1 MGAKDNINK
10 VLEIKKALDKLGKKD
25 PDCFT
30 LLTDLSKIPVNKD
43 SSTND
48 KVKKKAKI
56 LIKDWMNEMN
66 KPVSKKEEQ
75 KEEETPNV
83 QPNFELTAP
92 LPIRN
97 SKGIYV
103 FEDRKEFK
111 PNKSPKEVLQAGSFG
126 GTYFRPI
133 YSSVTKLK
141 YGSEKV
147 LNIKT
152 QVASPIYDASKNKYK
167 VKCGGSLEM
176 WEESGWIKE
185 QDPYGWFQWYC
196 RTSFSPDDDRQIDRW
211 SKCCGEKGRW
221 KNNLITKIYKAAV
234 KYDNAVVSPVIR
246 QVLLHWGYELTEED
260 YKKRVKT
267 DQMKSVYFIFHLYLI
282 HLHASIKKDIN
293 LAGIFPIDGIEGWQ
307 GGRACLPAVEMA
319 LKDVN
324 EINSLLPGYNLKLY
338 MDDSECDSGKGAAV
352 LYDLLYNKPQKVIL
366 LAGCSTVCT
375 TVAEAAKMWNLVTI
389 CYGASSP
396 ALSNRQGSDA
406 RIIVGLFYAK
416 AARRVLCEIYKQK
429 LFGPKYVWFYI
440 GWYEDD
446 WFMKQK
452 YLDEDNINC
461 TIIQM
466 AEAAEGHFSTE
477 SLMKNQDTSLK
488 TISGNTVADFEYKLN
503 LKLMQIAKYER
514 DVKYGIMPEG
524 YLEAPLAYDAVWA
537 IALALNQTMERL
549 AQQGKTIEDY
559 NYDNN
564 KIAKIILEEIAD
576 VKFTG
581 ISGEVA
587 FSEKTGDRIA
597 WTKVEQLQK
606 GKYEVVGFYDQKTD
620 NLTWLIPKYGMY
632 GGRTDRVIW
641 SSKKI
646 PQDRTIVKMKLM
658 KLNLYLYISMIA
670 VSTFGIIFAISL
682 IIFNFKYSHRRIIQ
696 HSHPSC
702 NNLMLVGVIFCLL
715 ATIPIGLDGRY
726 VSPKLFPLACGSGTW
741 LLTLGFSLAY
751 GAMFSKIWRVHR
763 LTAKHKDL
771 GETIKTVVIP
781 WKLWAAVGFLMLIDL
796 IILTVWSIV
805 DPLQRE
811 VRNFSPLPS
820 PNPEEDV
827 VIQPQLEHCKSKHH
841 HVWLGIMY
849 TYKGLQ
855 LILGLFLSYEIRS
868 VKVKQINDTRLV
880 GMSIYN
886 VVVLCMITAPV
897 TLVIGDQQN
906 ASFAFVSLANVFCCF
921 LSMALI
927 FVPKIHFIHQHAH
940 DPREKEDDEKKNT
953 AEQELKYKNILKEN
967 EDLQKKIA
975 DRDQK
980 INCLRK
986 RITEKKSEQEAAA
999 KAVGASAITANNNSC
1014 RLRPLA
1020 SNVKLIDTSG
1030 SSVSE
1035 LDRQESLKGITVY
1048 RGIMPTDGRPAPSAL
1063 VVSTDEPVESLSL
1076 TRY

>member
-1 MGAKDNINK
+1 MVRLSLFVI
-10 VLEIKKALDKLGKKD
+10 IILG
-25 PDCFT
+25 
-30 LLTDLSKIPVNKD
+30 I
-43 SSTND
+43 
-48 KVKKKAKI
+48 
-56 LIKDWMNEMN
+56 
-66 KPVSKKEEQ
+66 
-75 KEEETPNV
+75 
-83 QPNFELTAP
+83 
-92 LPIRN
+92 
-97 SKGIYV
+97 
-103 FEDRKEFK
+103 
-111 PNKSPKEVLQAGSFG
+111 
-126 GTYFRPI
+126 
-133 YSSVTKLK
+133 
-141 YGSEKV
+141 
-147 LNIKT
+147 
-152 QVASPIYDASKNKYK
+152 
-167 VKCGGSLEM
+167 
-176 WEESGWIKE
+176 
-185 QDPYGWFQWYC
+185 C
-196 RTSFSPDDDRQIDRW
+196 RS
-211 SKCCGEKGRW
+211 
-221 KNNLITKIYKAAV
+221 
-234 KYDNAVVSPVIR
+234 
-246 QVLLHWGYELTEED
+246 
-260 YKKRVKT
+260 
-267 DQMKSVYFIFHLYLI
+267 
-282 HLHASIKKDIN
+282 LHASIKKDIN

-396 ALSNRQGSDA
+396 ALSNRMRFPTLYRTHPSATVNNPTRIRIFQKYGWSKIAILQEAEEVFSTTLNDLECMQKKGGINIATRQSFLRDPEAAVANLKRQDA

-940 DPREKEDDEKKNT
+940 DPREKEDDEKNT

-986 RITEKKSEQEAAA
+986 RITEKKVRARGCCEGS
-999 KAVGASAITANNNSC
+999 G
-1014 RLRPLA
+1014 RLCYH
-1020 SNVKLIDTSG
+1020 S
-1030 SSVSE
+1030 
-1035 LDRQESLKGITVY
+1035 Q
-1048 RGIMPTDGRPAPSAL
+1048 
-1063 VVSTDEPVESLSL
+1063 
-1076 TRY
+1076 